1 METAPIFRGA
11 PYPGESCHGFQHRVA
26 WSNGYMKVADLPGY
40 PGVKAKRQ
48 EILSVLSDF
57 VSQEISSAEFSDTNL
72 LTWQLELRDPERYTV
87 NLDLSS
93 TPKYC
98 AICMQERAFH
108 RRIWDYALYT
118 VCHVHKQVL
127 LTHCT
132 QCDARL
138 SWASPTAWR
147 CKCGVRIAAMSSED
161 IAMEPGIEGAL
172 KLSLQAVS
180 NGFDELYL
188 QRLIAIAAQLVRPRS
203 LIPAFINFSTIKG
216 MDLARLCSAIQAAL
230 KTEQPE
236 IDPTTALGQ
245 FLLLKASLLRSAAP
259 GDKVALMEAIQV
271 PEIIS
276 TPLVL
281 SSEKTTYGLSKQLQS
296 RPQYL
301 NAVIASGADQ
311 TASDITRRIDGIVK
325 TEHVAS
331 LLSIELQDVYELVEV
346 EVISPINPDIRVKAD
361 WVFEWS
367 HLDYA
372 FRVIHQYQVACG
384 ENTILLDRDSSRKQL
399 SKYNCRHADI
409 CAAVLA
415 GVLVPVG
422 GGDGFFELE
431 FECDE
436 LRAFLEYHLVTVSK
450 SFPLPHA
457 AAVMDVDTQTIR
469 ILAKNGYLNLEKS
482 TQTDSYQGAR
492 VPARSLALFLSDY
505 VLLSPIAN
513 SLKTTNR
520 KVANILSES
529 GLCEDTLIIDGNRKI
544 FIYTRSAR
552 FESQVLE
559 LAKQLAPGQSI
570 SGLVNPL
577 SQIAEKYS
585 RSIDEV
591 LQ

>member
-1 METAPIFRGA
+1 
-11 PYPGESCHGFQHRVA
+11 
-26 WSNGYMKVADLPGY
+26 
-40 PGVKAKRQ
+40 
-48 EILSVLSDF
+48 
-57 VSQEISSAEFSDTNL
+57 
-72 LTWQLELRDPERYTV
+72 
-87 NLDLSS
+87 
-93 TPKYC
+93 
-98 AICMQERAFH
+98 
-108 RRIWDYALYT
+108 
-118 VCHVHKQVL
+118 
-127 LTHCT
+127 
-132 QCDARL
+132 
-138 SWASPTAWR
+138 
-147 CKCGVRIAAMSSED
+147 
-161 IAMEPGIEGAL
+161 MEPGIEGAL

-372 FRVIHQYQVACG
+372 FRVIHHYQVSCG

-436 LRAFLEYHLVTVSK
+436 LREFLEYHLERWPQY
-450 SFPLPHA
+450 FEQQYP
-457 AAVMDVDTQTIR
+457 
-469 ILAKNGYLNLEKS
+469 IL
-482 TQTDSYQGAR
+482 
-492 VPARSLALFLSDY
+492 
-505 VLLSPIAN
+505 
-513 SLKTTNR
+513 
-520 KVANILSES
+520 
-529 GLCEDTLIIDGNRKI
+529 
-544 FIYTRSAR
+544 
-552 FESQVLE
+552 
-559 LAKQLAPGQSI
+559 
-570 SGLVNPL
+570 
-577 SQIAEKYS
+577 
-585 RSIDEV
+585 
-591 LQ
+591 